1 MSALTALL
9 QECGVQAFPTDRPD
23 VLRAVCPTCKTGAAE
38 ITEAPGDLIY
48 VDCPRCGGW
57 SHFSSEEFRSRF
69 ANGEAAPVTFPAFP
83 RSDAGNAEA
92 LVFLHGDV
100 FRYVHGPDLWRVW
113 DGKRWRD
120 DVTGAAERAALEA
133 MRERLRG
140 AADLA
145 EHAEA
150 ALEAKWALG
159 SQSARR
165 IRDALTVASTFPAQA
180 ITADKF
186 DSDPYL
192 LNCANGIID
201 LRTGNL
207 RPHDPGAMCAK
218 LAPVDFDPDATCP
231 RFEQFLREV
240 FDGNGELEA
249 FLQRWVGYSL
259 TGLTQE
265 QCFTI
270 LYGLGCNGKTT
281 LLGVVKRLAG
291 DYVRNADFATF
302 GFAREK
308 QAGVRD
314 DIAALAGARIVTASE
329 PSVGLRLSEGLVKQ
343 LTGSDPVTARALY
356 GRHFDFVPQFKL
368 WLSCNHRPTVRDTSL
383 AFWRRVHLIPFGV
396 SFKGREDPHLP
407 EKLAAEAPGIL
418 NWAILGALEWQD
430 GGLAPPEAVKAATAD
445 YQEAEDVIGAFVAE
459 RTEADPGAI
468 VLFKTLRDSYLGWC
482 DGNSER
488 PLSSKAFGEALA
500 EKGFGKE
507 RGGGGVR
514 RYAGLRL
521 VE

>member
-1 MSALTALL
+1 
-9 QECGVQAFPTDRPD
+9 
-23 VLRAVCPTCKTGAAE
+23 
-38 ITEAPGDLIY
+38 
-48 VDCPRCGGW
+48 
-57 SHFSSEEFRSRF
+57 
-69 ANGEAAPVTFPAFP
+69 
-83 RSDAGNAEA
+83 
-92 LVFLHGDV
+92 
-100 FRYVHGPDLWRVW
+100 
-113 DGKRWRD
+113 
-120 DVTGAAERAALEA
+120 
-133 MRERLRG
+133 
-140 AADLA
+140 
-145 EHAEA
+145 
-150 ALEAKWALG
+150 
-159 SQSARR
+159 
-165 IRDALTVASTFPAQA
+165 
-180 ITADKF
+180 
-186 DSDPYL
+186 
-192 LNCANGIID
+192 
-201 LRTGNL
+201 
-207 RPHDPGAMCAK
+207 
-218 LAPVDFDPDATCP
+218 
-231 RFEQFLREV
+231 
-240 FDGNGELEA
+240 
-249 FLQRWVGYSL
+249 
-259 TGLTQE
+259 
-265 QCFTI
+265 
-270 LYGLGCNGKTT
+270 
-281 LLGVVKRLAG
+281 
-291 DYVRNADFATF
+291 
-302 GFAREK
+302 
-308 QAGVRD
+308 
-314 DIAALAGARIVTASE
+314 VTASE